1 VRCDSHVHI
10 VGDTAVWPQ
19 ARERTY
25 LAGSAPLDTLRAQAA
40 ARGVERFVIV
50 QPSFYGD
57 DNGLL
62 LATLDA
68 LAGRGR
74 GVAVIDPDHVGDS
87 ALLDMAA
94 RGVRGL
100 RLNLYSPGEAD
111 PAANNARLRR
121 LIDRAAAMN
130 WHVEVIAPLDELAPM
145 ADLLRAAPT
154 PVVLDHYGL
163 PGDHAPDSP
172 TAAALLGL
180 MDLPHVWMKLS
191 SPYRMGRDPLA
202 IAPHRGWLAALTS
215 VAPDRCVWGS
225 DWPHTPAHGDQKGPD
240 VGAAY
245 RPLSYAALVD
255 EFETAVASP
264 ALFHAIMVDNPARLY
279 EFD

>member
-10 VGDTAVWPQ
+10 VGDAKVWPQ

-25 LAGSAPLDTLRAQAA
+25 LAGPAPLEALRAKAA
-40 ARGVERFVIV
+40 ARDIARFVIV

-62 LATLDA
+62 LSTLDA
-68 LAGRGR
+68 LGGRGR
-74 GVAVIDPDHVGDS
+74 GVAVIDPERADR
-87 ALLDMAA
+87 ATLLDMAT

-111 PAANNARLRR
+111 PAANGARLRR
-121 LIDRAAAMN
+121 LIECAASMN
-130 WHVEVIAPLDELAPM
+130 WHVEVIAPLGDLAPM
-145 ADLLRAAPT
+145 VELLREAQA

-163 PGDHAPDSP
+163 PGDTAPDSP
-172 TAAALLGL
+172 AAAPLLAL
-180 MDLPHVWMKLS
+180 MALPHVWMKLS

-202 IAPHRGWLAALTS
+202 VKPHRGWLRALTS

-240 VGAAY
+240 EGAAY

-255 EFETAVASP
+255 EFEAAVASP
-264 ALFHAIMVDNPARLY
+264 GLFRSIMVDNPARLY
-279 EFD
+279 EFR

>member
-1 VRCDSHVHI
+1 MRCDSHVHI
-10 VGDTAVWPQ
+10 VGNAADWPQ

-25 LAGSAPLDTLRAQAA
+25 LAAPAPLENLRALAA
-40 ARGVERFVIV
+40 ARAIERFILV

-57 DNGLL
+57 DNRLL

-68 LAGRGR
+68 LDGRGR
-74 GVAVIDPDHVGDS
+74 GVAVIDPDRVGK
-87 ALLDMAA
+87 ATLLDMAA

-111 PAANNARLRR
+111 PAANGARLRR
-121 LIDRAAAMN
+121 LIACAASMN
-130 WHVEVIAPLDELAPM
+130 WHVELIAPLDELAPM

-154 PVVLDHYGL
+154 TVVLDHYGL
-163 PGDHAPDSP
+163 PGDHAPESP
-172 TAAALLGL
+172 AAMPLLDL
-180 MDLPHVWMKLS
+180 LALPHVWMKLS
-191 SPYRMGRDPLA
+191 SPYRMGRDPRA
-202 IAPHRGWLAALTS
+202 VAPHRGWLKALTS

-255 EFETAVASP
+255 EFEAAVASP
-264 ALFHAIMVDNPARLY
+264 ALFHAIMVANPARLY
-279 EFD
+279 EFA